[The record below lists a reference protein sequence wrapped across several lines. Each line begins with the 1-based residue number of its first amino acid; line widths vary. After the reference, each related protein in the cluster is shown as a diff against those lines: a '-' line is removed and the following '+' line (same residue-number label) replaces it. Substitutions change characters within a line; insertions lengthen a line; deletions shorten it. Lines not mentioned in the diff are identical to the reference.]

1 MVYVETLVKEA
12 LMVLEEKLVLV
23 ELEDLKDYQDQLV
36 PLVFVDQLDQ
46 KEMLGQLDPQVLL
59 GP

>member
-46 KEMLGQLDPQVLL
+46 KEMLGQLDLQVLL